1 MNIVV
6 VHNPSAGSALPQSE
20 LNALFVE
27 AGITVDAYLDI
38 TNDTMKDRIADHAK
52 NGEVIAAIGGDGTIA
67 HTADRILGTSGILAP
82 LPGGTLNHFTKD
94 VGVPQD
100 LKEAIQRLP
109 EAKHRKIDVAT
120 VNTRVF
126 LNNSSIG
133 IYPSSLRTRAR
144 FEDKLGKWPAAVI
157 GSIRAFIR
165 FRLYTVSING
175 QEFRTP
181 FIFVGNN
188 DYHIGV
194 TGQRDTLNEGVL
206 CVYAVASDKRRSIVK
221 LLFAILLGRLDQQ
234 QEFLSIKTSSLT
246 IHTKHMSSVN
256 VSTDGEVERLDTPL
270 EYQSN
275 PSSLTII

>member
-20 LNALFVE
+20 LTTLFAT

-67 HTADRILGTSGILAP
+67 HTADRILGTPGVLAP

-109 EAKHRKIDVAT
+109 EARRRKIDVAT

-144 FEDKLGKWPAAVI
+144 FEDKFGKWPAAVI

-165 FRLYTVSING
+165 FRLYSVTVNG
-175 QEFRTP
+175 QEFQTP
-181 FIFVGNN
+181 FLFVGNN
-188 DYHIGV
+188 KYDIDQA
-194 TGQRDTLNEGVL
+194 GQRTNLTSGVL
-206 CVYAVASDKRRSIVK
+206 SIYAITSHKRSALIK
-221 LLFAILLGRLDQQ
+221 LLFAALVGRATKQ
-234 QEFLSIKTSSLT
+234 QELITYETTHFVV
-246 IHTKHMSSVN
+246 HTKKAFVS
-256 VSTDGEVERLDTPL
+256 VSTDGEVQRVNTPL
-270 EYQSN
+270 VYTLH
-275 PSSLTII
+275 PTSLTII